1 MALKYTINTFE
12 TDPNDASK
20 TLVTF
25 VFDDD
30 VTKQTFVISKSVT
43 TGSNSD
49 AQLCTAAQS
58 AAQSEINTWA
68 SNNANVGKVWNPD
81 TESIE

>member
-1 MALKYTINTFE
+1 MALKYIINTFE
-12 TDPNDASK
+12 TDPSDASK

-25 VFDDD
+25 VVEDD

-43 TGSNSD
+43 TGSSSD

>member
-1 MALKYTINTFE
+1 MTLKYTINTFE

-25 VFDDD
+25 VVDDD
-30 VTKQTFVISKSVT
+30 VTKQTFAISKSVT
-43 TGSNSD
+43 TASNSD

-58 AAQSEINTWA
+58 AAQSEINAWA